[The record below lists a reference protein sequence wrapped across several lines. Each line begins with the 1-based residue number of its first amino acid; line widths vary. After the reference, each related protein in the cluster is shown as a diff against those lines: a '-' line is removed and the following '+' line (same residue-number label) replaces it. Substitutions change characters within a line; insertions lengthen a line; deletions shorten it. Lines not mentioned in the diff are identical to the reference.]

1 MTTEKKRRSNTPF
14 ERKWGMHI
22 SDIAAA
28 EGLTPDAIRMRVHN
42 FGTPYQ
48 RRKRPTL
55 IEIMTGKTR
64 YELARE
70 LDAHPLTVLNRLKEF
85 GDHTRIS
92 NDNYGHRLHFKTAE
106 VNWKDRLIDP
116 SHKGWLMP
124 QHPEYGTW
132 RYKYIAQYCKFSQEA
147 NEDGEEQDN
156 D

>member
-1 MTTEKKRRSNTPF
+1 MLERKKRKNTRF
-14 ERKWGMHI
+14 EQKYGMHI
-22 SDIAAA
+22 ADFAAM
-28 EGLTPDAIRMRVHN
+28 EGVGADAIRMRVMN

-64 YELARE
+64 YEIAEE
-70 LDAHPLTVLNRLKEF
+70 LDLHPLTVLIRLQTHGSYRFEK
-85 GDHTRIS
+85 
-92 NDNYGHRLHFKTAE
+92 DNYGHNAHSKVAE
-106 VNWKDRLIDP
+106 VNWRERLIEP

-132 RYKYIAQYCKFSQEA
+132 RYKYIAQHCKFSQEA
-147 NEDGEEQDN
+147 NEDGKKQNN